1 MFLLTISRCA
11 CLTPTEINEQRH
23 KRELIFYTCKNKTFG
38 RTSLAEQT
46 PDESQNIKT
55 NYASF
60 NSESVFLINFF
71 MWHLIKVAVIIII
84 KKKKV
89 YQNRPTPPWCSVALV
104 IELK

>member
-11 CLTPTEINEQRH
+11 CLTPTEKMNSVTSRG
-23 KRELIFYTCKNKTFG
+23 LIFNTCKNKTF
-38 RTSLAEQT
+38 RRASLAEQT

-71 MWHLIKVAVIIII
+71 LWHLIKVAVIIII
-84 KKKKV
+84 KKNKV
-89 YQNRPTPPWCSVALV
+89 YQNRPTSPRCGVALV